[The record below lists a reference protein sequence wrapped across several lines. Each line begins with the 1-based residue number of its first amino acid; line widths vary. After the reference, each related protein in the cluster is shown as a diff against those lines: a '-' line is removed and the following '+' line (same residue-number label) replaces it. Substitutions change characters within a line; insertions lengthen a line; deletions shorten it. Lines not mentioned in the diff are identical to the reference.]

1 MLEPCIFFI
10 LLLAILI
17 DAIVGDPDFIYLRL
31 KHPVQLMGLMISYL
45 DKKLN
50 KQYQNSFYQRISG
63 IILII
68 FLLILTALFGLV
80 LKHIFNLIPH
90 GWILEAFIIS
100 SMIAAKSLYQ
110 HVKSVQNSLETSTLD
125 EARLEASKIVG
136 RNTKNLDNHGV
147 ARSAIESL
155 SENFSDGI
163 IAPIFWTVILGLPGI
178 LAYKMLNTAD
188 SMIGHK
194 NHKYIY
200 FGWASARLDDIANF
214 IPARISALLFCI
226 VASFSGRAAFI
237 RSFKAVHNDAKKL
250 DSINSGYPEAA
261 MAGALNLILAG
272 PRLYSGED
280 FEGNWIGD
288 SVKGS
293 TSNAT
298 HKEIGKALSLYTKA
312 CILSFLL
319 VTVIA
324 LFFMERC

>member
-1 MLEPCIFFI
+1 MLEPCVYLI

-31 KHPVQLMGLMISYL
+31 KHPVQLMGSMISYL
-45 DKKLN
+45 DEKLN

-63 IILII
+63 IILIV
-68 FLLILTALFGLV
+68 FLLIISVLFGLV
-80 LKHIFNLIPH
+80 LKNILELIPY
-90 GWILEAFIIS
+90 GWILEAFIVS

-110 HVKSVQNSLETSTLD
+110 HVKSVQNSLETGTLD

-136 RNTKNLDNHGV
+136 RNTNDLDNHGV

-163 IAPIFWTVILGLPGI
+163 IAPIFWAVILGLPGI

-226 VASFSGRAAFI
+226 VASFSGRVAFI
-237 RSFKAVHNDAKKL
+237 RSLKAVHNDAKKL
-250 DSINSGYPEAA
+250 DSINAGYPEAA

-272 PRLYSGED
+272 PRLYSGEG
-280 FEGNWIGD
+280 FKGNWIGD

-293 TSNAT
+293 TSNAS
-298 HKEIGKALSLYTKA
+298 HKEIAKALSLYIKA
-312 CILSFLL
+312 CLLSFSL
-319 VTVIA
+319 VTFIT